1 MSSKSA
7 AMHSLSRLVIVI
19 AIIAGAMGVGTVR
32 AAESSSRPLAKSVP
46 CTPCF
51 RAEAEPV
58 VQSATRDDPL
68 GATLC
73 RSAMSASPPLAPS
86 CGRYR

>member
-7 AMHSLSRLVIVI
+7 ATHSLPHLVI
-19 AIIAGAMGVGTVR
+19 AIAVSAGVMSVGTVR
-32 AAESSSRPLAKSVP
+32 AAESSSRLLAKSVP
-46 CTPCF
+46 CAPCF

-58 VQSATRDDPL
+58 VQSTTQDDPL

-73 RSAMSASPPLAPS
+73 RSAMSASPPLTPS